1 MAEVARMFGI
11 PPHMLMSTEKTTSW
25 GSGIEQMSIGYVVYT
40 LRFILTRIEQR
51 LSRVL
56 RPQAVYARFSV
67 EGLLRG
73 DSAQR
78 SAFYR
83 TMWELGGAGNETR
96 DGEVGRVGIG
106 WDGHADRGGDDGGV
120 GAGDEDGGVSRGGVG
135 DGDGDGRGCGLKCD
149 SQ

>member
-1 MAEVARMFGI
+1 MHYLKQAK
-11 PPHMLMSTEKTTSW
+11 HMLMSTEKTTSW

-83 TMWELGGAGNETR
+83 TMWELGALSTNEIR
-96 DGEVGRVGIG
+96 ELEERPPVE
-106 WDGHADRGGDDGGV
+106 GGDVRFRPLNFGELDAAGV
-120 GAGDEDGGVSRGGVG
+120 AVDEGVS
-135 DGDGDGRGCGLKCD
+135 
-149 SQ
+149 SE

>member
-1 MAEVARMFGI
+1 MFGI
-11 PPHMLMSTEKTTSW
+11 SPHMLMSTEKTTSW

-83 TMWELGGAGNETR
+83 TMWELGALSTNEIR
-96 DGEVGRVGIG
+96 ELEERPPVE
-106 WDGHADRGGDDGGV
+106 GGDVRFRPLNFGELDAAGV
-120 GAGDEDGGVSRGGVG
+120 AVDEGVFSE
-135 DGDGDGRGCGLKCD
+135 
-149 SQ
+149 

>member
-1 MAEVARMFGI
+1 
-11 PPHMLMSTEKTTSW
+11 
-25 GSGIEQMSIGYVVYT
+25 MSIGYVVYT

-83 TMWELGGAGNETR
+83 TMWEFGALSTNEIR
-96 DGEVGRVGIG
+96 ELEERPPVE
-106 WDGHADRGGDDGGV
+106 GGDVRFRPLNFGELDAAGV
-120 GAGDEDGGVSRGGVG
+120 AVDEGVS
-135 DGDGDGRGCGLKCD
+135 
-149 SQ
+149 SE